1 MRGAR
6 ALIVIAIALI
16 LAGVALTYRE
26 QKAAQIAGAPKAP
39 KALPAHLS
47 SKAENWDWS
56 KTENGRT
63 VVRVLAKTFQQVT
76 DTSKFDVEGVHLSLS
91 HKDNDKI
98 FDKVKRAKAE
108 YDTTTG
114 MLFSEGDVEI
124 TMGISE
130 ENAKP
135 TGKLLVIKSS
145 GVKFDSK
152 NGKAV
157 TGNRATFTF
166 DRGDGQST
174 GAEYD
179 PTTRELHL
187 LKDVTLHWKGV
198 NPTDKT
204 MEVQAGEL
212 IYKEREAKVYMSP
225 WSKLKRDTLTMEGA
239 DSVVTL
245 HEGAIQLVEAEHAHG
260 VDVDPKRKVDYA
272 ADHLRMDF
280 GDDGEIT
287 KIVGDQNAKLIS
299 SSDFAATTVTSNRV
313 DLEFDSSEKGAVLSK
328 ASGNGNTVV
337 DSRPIPKPN
346 VLTADSR
353 IMKSDVVLL
362 AMKPGGQEIAD
373 VETPGPGTIEFL
385 PNRPGQKH
393 RLMTGDRL
401 WVTYG
406 AQNQIQNFRS
416 INVTTRTDNEA
427 PKGKPPAAPSLT
439 WSKELQAEF
448 DAKGQMTRMEQ

>member
-76 DTSKFDVEGVHLSLS
+76 DTSKFDLEGVDLRLP

-98 FDKVKRAKAE
+98 FDKVKSAKAE

-114 MLFSEGDVEI
+114 VLFSEGEVEI

-157 TGNRATFTF
+157 TANAATFTF
-166 DRGDGQST
+166 DRGDAQST

-198 NPTDKT
+198 NPTAKT
-204 MEVQAGEL
+204 MEVQAG
-212 IYKEREAKVYMSP
+212 RVVYHRRGGEHF
-225 WSKLKRDTLTMEGA
+225 LGA
-239 DSVVTL
+239 S
-245 HEGAIQLVEAEHAHG
+245 
-260 VDVDPKRKVDYA
+260 
-272 ADHLRMDF
+272 ADR
-280 GDDGEIT
+280 
-287 KIVGDQNAKLIS
+287 NR
-299 SSDFAATTVTSNRV
+299 AT
-313 DLEFDSSEKGAVLSK
+313 
-328 ASGNGNTVV
+328 
-337 DSRPIPKPN
+337 
-346 VLTADSR
+346 
-353 IMKSDVVLL
+353 
-362 AMKPGGQEIAD
+362 
-373 VETPGPGTIEFL
+373 
-385 PNRPGQKH
+385 
-393 RLMTGDRL
+393 
-401 WVTYG
+401 
-406 AQNQIQNFRS
+406 
-416 INVTTRTDNEA
+416 
-427 PKGKPPAAPSLT
+427 PPHH
-439 WSKELQAEF
+439 
-448 DAKGQMTRMEQ
+448 